1 VVFDQ
6 TSAFARVLVRDEGAL
21 RVMRFGT
28 PPGSEQSAIV
38 RDRPGAVPIEYVK
51 LALLGLGHA
60 ADLRRV
66 LMVGLGG
73 GSFTTLLHRALPEVG
88 IDAIEIDPVVV
99 AAARA
104 CFGLREDDGYRVHVA
119 DAAAWIARDTGTYDY
134 VFLDAYAGEDIPP
147 ALASPAFFA
156 AVRARLAPG
165 AVVAINIAEP
175 DGQGAGVAAAFSKVL
190 PPLEH
195 RRARRDGNLVLYGA
209 ATARTADAAA
219 LLRFAAAWDARAITD
234 FSMRALALA
243 REY

>member
-1 VVFDQ
+1 
-6 TSAFARVLVRDEGAL
+6 
-21 RVMRFGT
+21 M
-28 PPGSEQSAIV
+28 
-38 RDRPGAVPIEYVK
+38 
-51 LALLGLGHA
+51 
-60 ADLRRV
+60 
-66 LMVGLGG
+66 
-73 GSFTTLLHRALPEVG
+73 
-88 IDAIEIDPVVV
+88 V